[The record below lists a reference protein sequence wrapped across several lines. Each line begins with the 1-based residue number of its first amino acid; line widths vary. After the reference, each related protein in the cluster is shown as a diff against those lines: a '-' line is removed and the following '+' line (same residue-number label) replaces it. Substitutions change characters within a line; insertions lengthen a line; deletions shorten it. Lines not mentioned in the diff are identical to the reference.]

1 MSEQKKTGV
10 DVAENILNAT
20 ISEEGF
26 AKAKE
31 AVESLSED
39 NGNKEAI
46 IKVIEAL
53 KGQDNLTLCRTIE
66 TLFFLVPAQ
75 MVIAVMEAL
84 KYHLKVRTLSILKES
99 LSELLKGKEEKKK
112 EDE

>member
-1 MSEQKKTGV
+1 MPQLVKRALPKQKR
-10 DVAENILNAT
+10 LL
-20 ISEEGF
+20 
-26 AKAKE
+26 KASVKI
-31 AVESLSED
+31 
-39 NGNKEAI
+39 GNKEAI
-46 IKVIEAL
+46 IKVIEVL

-75 MVIAVMEAL
+75 MVIAVMESL

-99 LSELLKGKEEKKK
+99 LSELLKGKEEKEK

>member
-53 KGQDNLTLCRTIE
+53 KG
-66 TLFFLVPAQ
+66 
-75 MVIAVMEAL
+75 
-84 KYHLKVRTLSILKES
+84 
-99 LSELLKGKEEKKK
+99 
-112 EDE
+112 